1 MVIFYNNLYSRILL
15 KYSTR
20 NKDKSDTFVDLI

>member
-1 MVIFYNNLYSRILL
+1 MVIFYTNLYSRILL
-15 KYSTR
+15 KYS